1 MPKLISSFYNGD
13 MLVTVNRINISDNL
27 IKNVNGKFCSGY
39 IVSCVENTFDATI
52 IHGAESFRQRPNHK
66 QVSRVVSKANQS
78 KVKSESMDSVKSS
91 LDLLQEM
98 GYQPK

>member
-1 MPKLISSFYNGD
+1 MPKLISSFYSGV

-39 IVSCVENTFDATI
+39 IVSCVENTEKATI

-66 QVSRVVSKANQS
+66 QVARVVSRANYS
-78 KVKSESMDSVKSS
+78 KTKSDSMDSVKSS